1 MRFLVIGCGS
11 IGKRHIGN
19 LLKLGVGEILALDVR
34 ADRRGEVESQFGV
47 KTLGDLEDAWE
58 RAPDVALITAPTSSH
73 VSLALQAAEHGCHL
87 FVEKPLTDRFDEGL
101 DRLLATVQKRKLV
114 TLVGCN
120 MRFHHGPATVK
131 RLLEAENI
139 GRVVAVLLEMGQ
151 YLPDWHPAE
160 DYRLGYSAS
169 TAQGGGIILDAIHE
183 LDYARWMFGEV
194 RELVCFGGKRSSLE
208 IDTED
213 CADILLGFRSG
224 LWAHVHLDYVERSHT
239 RRCKVIGEE
248 GTILWDESE
257 GDVRVFSPADRRWR
271 AIPVPSGYD
280 DNAMYVDELR
290 HFLRCL
296 EGEEKSAQDLAE
308 ARRVTAIAL
317 AAKESMIRRQPVTLS

>member
-1 MRFLVIGCGS
+1 MR
-11 IGKRHIGN
+11 
-19 LLKLGVGEILALDVR
+19 EILALDVR
-34 ADRRGEVESQFGV
+34 ADRRSEVGAQFGV
-47 KTLGDLEDAWE
+47 DTLGDLDDAWE
-58 RAPDVALITAPTSSH
+58 RDPHVALITAPTSSH
-73 VSLALQAAEHGCHL
+73 VPLAVQAAEHGCHL
-87 FVEKPLTDRFDEGL
+87 FIEKPLADRFDEGL

-131 RLLEAENI
+131 RLLETERI
-139 GRVVAVLLEMGQ
+139 GRVVAVLVEMGQ

-169 TAQGGGIILDAIHE
+169 TEQGGGIILDAIHE

-194 RELVCFGGKRSSLE
+194 REVVCFGGKRSSLE
-208 IDTED
+208 IETED
-213 CADILLGFRSG
+213 CADILLGFCSG
-224 LWAHVHLDYVERSHT
+224 LCAHVHLDYVERSHT

-257 GDVRVFSPADRRWR
+257 GDVRVFSPADRRWS

-280 DNAMYVDELR
+280 DNAMYLEELR

-296 EGEEKSAQDLAE
+296 EGEEKPAQDLAE

-317 AAKESMIRRQPVTLS
+317 AAKESMTRRQPVTLS